1 MEAWLPSEPRA
12 APAVPSE
19 LRARV
24 ISSVVLI
31 PVALGA
37 GIIGGL
43 PFALVV
49 AAFGAIA
56 LWEWT
61 TMAGVLQPAWLRL
74 AAATCLIAGLLPL
87 VFFRPAWPLAA
98 IAVPAFGL
106 LVLGIR
112 RRPFLWTGLGLLYVG
127 VPCAAFILLR
137 EAEPSGWATVLFIL
151 LVVWATDIGAY
162 FGGRSIGGP
171 KLWPRVSPKK
181 TWSGALTGMLT
192 ACVTGGLTVWLTRT
206 GGAAMGVLLAVPL
219 SAASQAGDLF
229 ESGMKRRFGV
239 KDSGYI
245 IPGHGGVLDRLD
257 GLFAAAAL
265 AWLIAGTGLGG
276 ELLQLARESD
286 VVSEAVS

>member
-1 MEAWLPSEPRA
+1 MEAWLPSEPRPATA
-12 APAVPSE
+12 AGSE

-31 PVALGA
+31 PVALAA
-37 GIIGGL
+37 GIMGGV
-43 PFALVV
+43 PFALLV

-61 TMAGVLQPAWLRL
+61 TMAGVLEPAWLRF
-74 AAATCLIAGLLPL
+74 AAAICLVAGLLPL
-87 VFFRPAWPLAA
+87 VFVQPAWPLGVIAA
-98 IAVPAFGL
+98 LALSL
-106 LVLGIR
+106 LVLGR
-112 RRPFLWTGLGLLYVG
+112 RSRPFLWTGLGLLYVG

-137 EAEPSGWATVLFIL
+137 EAEPWGWAAVLFIL
-151 LVVWATDIGAY
+151 LAVWATDIGAY

-181 TWSGALTGMLT
+181 TWSGAVTGMLT

-206 GGAAMGVLLAVPL
+206 GGAATGVLLAVPL

-229 ESGMKRRFGV
+229 ESGMKRHFGV
-239 KDSGYI
+239 KDSGQI

-265 AWLIAGTGLGG
+265 AWLIAATGLGG
-276 ELLQLARESD
+276 DLLQLPRGRD
-286 VVSEAVS
+286 VVSEGAL

>member
-12 APAVPSE
+12 ASTARSE

-24 ISSVVLI
+24 VSSLVLI
-31 PVALGA
+31 PAALAA
-37 GIIGGL
+37 GIMGGL

-61 TMAGVLQPAWLRL
+61 AMAGASEPVWLRP
-74 AAATCLIAGLLPL
+74 AAATCLVAGLLAL
-87 VFFRPAWPLAA
+87 LFFWAAWPLAL
-98 IAVPAFGL
+98 IAVPAL
-106 LVLGIR
+106 AMLALGS
-112 RRPFLWTGLGLLYVG
+112 RRPSFLWTGLGLLYVG

-137 EAEPSGWATVLFIL
+137 EAEPSGWAAVLFIL

-171 KLWPRVSPKK
+171 KLWPRISPKK
-181 TWSGALTGMLT
+181 TWSGALTGMFT

-229 ESGMKRRFGV
+229 ESAMKRRFGV
-239 KDSGYI
+239 KDSGHI
-245 IPGHGGVLDRLD
+245 IPGHGGVLDRVD

-276 ELLQLARESD
+276 ELLQLPREND
-286 VVSEAVS
+286 VVAEAAS